1 MKTFSSITKYE
12 NIFKYVFNKV
22 YFFVKNRLDGP
33 LSFAQ
38 QDPLHEKCISTIYV
52 IAIQPKNRQKIMTTG
67 I

>member
-1 MKTFSSITKYE
+1 MKTSLSKY
-12 NIFKYVFNKV
+12 IFNQEY
-22 YFFVKNRLDGP
+22 YFFCVKNRLDGP